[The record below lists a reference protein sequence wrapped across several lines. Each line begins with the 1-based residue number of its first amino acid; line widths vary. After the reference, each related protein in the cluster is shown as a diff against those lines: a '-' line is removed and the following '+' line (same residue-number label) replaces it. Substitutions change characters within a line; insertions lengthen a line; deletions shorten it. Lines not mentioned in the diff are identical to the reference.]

1 MGTDNG
7 DSWQPRSRVGALVVA
22 LINGD
27 EAAAAQVAEEPQD
40 TSDAER
46 VAEEPQDDK
55 ESPVLAAAIRLAV
68 RSLFDEDT
76 TAESMDEYLSTMAR
90 DVGVNPDIAQ
100 ALIRTQLG
108 DEHLLDAFPPQDV
121 IDTTWSVLG
130 YLCERQLGRDDSLLL
145 MAQAEEEAL

>member
-1 MGTDNG
+1 MGTDDG

-22 LINGD
+22 LLNGD
-27 EAAAAQVAEEPQD
+27 EAAAEQVAEEPGD
-40 TSDAER
+40 DGGMPSDDR
-46 VAEEPQDDK
+46 

-76 TAESMDEYLSTMAR
+76 TAASMDEFVSSMAR
-90 DVGVNPDIAQ
+90 ELTVNPDIAE
-100 ALIRTQLG
+100 ALILTQLG
-108 DEHLLDAFPPQDV
+108 EENLLDRFPAQDV

-145 MAQAEEEAL
+145 MAQAEAEAL